1 MKDMIN
7 ERLKLLAQAQECMVD
22 VADIMDQWE
31 NSQAVLEKSTY
42 DTMNISDQALN
53 LSKEGNKLI
62 ARLLFSCEKIAKNPD
77 KAETE
82 SMTVLLEEAGSMF
95 HKMLNVNKS
104 ANEIAHK
111 LEQEVAYQREIAE
124 NMKNSVVTIS
134 QSVNQAVACAEFLMA
149 EL

>member
-62 ARLLFSCEKIAKNPD
+62 ARLLFSCEKIANNPD
-77 KAETE
+77 KAEIE
-82 SMTVLLEEAGSMF
+82 SMTVLLEEAGCMF